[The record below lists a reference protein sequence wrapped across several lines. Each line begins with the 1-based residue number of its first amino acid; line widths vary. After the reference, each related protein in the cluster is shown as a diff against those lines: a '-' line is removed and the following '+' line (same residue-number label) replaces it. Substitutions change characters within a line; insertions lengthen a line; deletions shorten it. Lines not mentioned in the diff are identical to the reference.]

1 MCAISGAANIRGDKT
16 AVAAVE
22 AMNRAQQHRGHDDT
36 GIFANEDVV
45 LGHSRLSIIDLEHGH
60 QPLVNSNGTLAL
72 IVNGEI
78 YNFKELRSEL
88 ETRGHTFQTNSDSEV
103 ILHLYEEYSED
114 FVNYLD
120 GMFAFALYDLPKRR
134 LLRDATG
141 WVRSR
146 CFTLWTET
154 LWFLPANS
162 AACLHTPDFR
172 INWTKMRSVIFFR
185 CNMSLPPTP
194 RSAMYANCFPDIC
207 SATI

>member
-134 LLRDATG
+134 LLLGRDRLG
-141 WVRSR
+141 QKPLLY
-146 CFTLWTET
+146 FMDGDTLV
-154 LWFLPANS
+154 FAS
-162 AACLHTPDFR
+162 AAACLHTPDFR